1 VSANLRTVSPS
12 YFEAI
17 GMRVL
22 HGRALSDA
30 DGETSAP
37 VVVVNRAFAAAY
49 LPGDGVGVRL
59 PMLHGTGLGSP
70 EVVGVVEDAQA
81 LAGVDAALPE
91 VFVSYRQLK
100 EGLRMPTPVVI
111 VRTGRDPA
119 ALTALVRATVR
130 NIDRFVA
137 VDSVVT
143 MEDRLL
149 TALAQPR
156 LFAFVLGAFAGFTL
170 LLAASGLFG
179 VLSYSVGCRTREIGV
194 RVALG
199 ARPIQIVALVMR
211 QEALVAAAGLAG
223 GLVLA
228 ALLVSSIARLLYGVP
243 PRDPLTFAAVAALVV
258 AVCGAA
264 AVAPIRRAMRVDPI
278 RVLKAP

>member
-1 VSANLRTVSPS
+1 
-12 YFEAI
+12 
-17 GMRVL
+17 MRVL

-30 DGETSAP
+30 DAATSVP
-37 VVVVNRAFAAAY
+37 VVVVNRAFAVAY

-70 EVVGVVEDAQA
+70 EVVGVVDDVQAQA
-81 LAGVDAALPE
+81 GVGGASPE
-91 VFVSYRQLK
+91 VFVSYRQLE
-100 EGLRMPTPVVI
+100 EGMRMPAPVVI
-111 VRTGRDPA
+111 VRAKGDPVT
-119 ALTALVRATVR
+119 LTALVRETVMS
-130 NIDRFVA
+130 IDHSVA
-137 VDSVVT
+137 IDSIVT

-149 TALAQPR
+149 TGLAQPR
-156 LFAFVLGAFAGFTL
+156 LYAVVLGVFAGFTL

-194 RVALG
+194 RAALG

-211 QEALVAAAGLAG
+211 QEVLVAAAGLAG
-223 GLVLA
+223 GLILA
-228 ALLVSSIARLLYGVP
+228 ALLVSSMTRLLYGVP
-243 PRDPLTFAAVAALVV
+243 PRDPLTFAAVAVFVV

-264 AVAPIRRAMRVDPI
+264 AVAPIRRAIHVDPI

>member
-1 VSANLRTVSPS
+1 
-12 YFEAI
+12 
-17 GMRVL
+17 MRIL

-30 DGETSAP
+30 DAATSAP

-81 LAGVDAALPE
+81 QAGVDAASPE
-91 VFVSYRQLK
+91 VFVSYRQLE
-100 EGLRMPTPVVI
+100 EGMRMPTPVVM

-119 ALTALVRATVR
+119 ALTALVRETVR
-130 NIDRFVA
+130 GIDRAVA
-137 VDSVVT
+137 VDSIVT
-143 MEDRLL
+143 MEDRLR
-149 TALAQPR
+149 TGLAQPR
-156 LFAFVLGAFAGFTL
+156 LYAVVLGIVAGFTL

-194 RVALG
+194 RAALG

-223 GLVLA
+223 GLILA
-228 ALLVSSIARLLYGVP
+228 ALLAGSMARLLYGVP
-243 PRDPLTFAAVAALVV
+243 PRDPATFAAVAVLVI

-264 AVAPIRRAMRVDPI
+264 AVTPIRRAMRVDPI
-278 RVLKAP
+278 RVLKAL